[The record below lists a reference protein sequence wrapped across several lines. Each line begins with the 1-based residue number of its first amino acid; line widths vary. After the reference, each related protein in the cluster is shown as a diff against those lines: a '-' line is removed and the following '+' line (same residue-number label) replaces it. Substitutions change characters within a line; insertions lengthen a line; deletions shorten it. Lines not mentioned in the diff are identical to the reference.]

1 MINDFIVCVV
11 WKVYKKLI
19 MDKDKIFW
27 IWLASLEHIGNRK
40 KIALTEYFGSAEA
53 VFHADEKALKEAGLK
68 KEKELDA
75 ILKHQDLRLAER
87 AMAFMKKENIVFL
100 TIEDADYPA
109 KLKNIYNPPA
119 VIFMKGNSELLKRKM
134 NIAIVGSR
142 KASSGGR
149 KQAESFGEALSGMG
163 LTVISGLAEGID
175 SAAHTGA
182 LRGIGSTIAVM
193 GTGVNLCYPPKN
205 AELYYQIAE
214 KGLLIS
220 EFFMD
225 EPART
230 FHFPLR
236 NRIISGLSDGVLV
249 VEARKKSGALITAD
263 HALEQGKNV
272 YAIPQDIRLSQSI
285 GSNKLLKEG
294 AKIVT
299 DPSDVLEDYITDY
312 SSENNQQEQRTENK
326 TDHLNEEEQALYK
339 HILNGVQTLDE
350 LELVTGLPVPRLN
363 SLLMMMELKD
373 VIKVSY
379 GQISLL

>member
-1 MINDFIVCVV
+1 MNQ
-11 WKVYKKLI
+11 
-19 MDKDKIFW
+19 DKIYW
-27 IWLASLEHIGNRK
+27 IWLAGLENIGNRK

-53 VFHADEKALKEAGLK
+53 VFCADESALKEAGLK
-68 KEKELDA
+68 KEKELNA
-75 ILKHQDLRLAER
+75 VSKHQNLRLAER
-87 AMAFMKKENIVFL
+87 AMAFMQKESISFL
-100 TIEDADYPA
+100 TIDDPEYPD

-119 VIFMKGNSELLKRKM
+119 VIFMKGNTELLKRKM

-142 KASSGGR
+142 KASPGGR
-149 KQAESFGEALSGMG
+149 KQAETFGAALSGMG
-163 LTVISGLAEGID
+163 ITVISGLAEGID
-175 SAAHTGA
+175 SAAHKGA
-182 LRGIGSTIAVM
+182 LDGIGSTIAVM
-193 GTGVNLCYPPKN
+193 GTGVNLCYPQKN

-214 KGLLIS
+214 KGLLLS

-225 EPART
+225 DPART

-272 YAIPQDIRLSQSI
+272 YAIPQDIRLSQSV

-294 AKIVT
+294 AKLVT
-299 DPSDVLEDYITDY
+299 EPADVLEDYMVDY
-312 SSENNQQEQRTENK
+312 NPEENRQCQPAENK
-326 TDHLNEEEQALYK
+326 TANLSEEEKALYK
-339 HILNGVQTLDE
+339 HMLNGALTLDE
-350 LELVTGLPVPRLN
+350 LEIVAGLPVPRLN

-373 VIKVSY
+373 IIKVSY